1 VFLIDFGG
9 SKKYINKKGRHR
21 KQRDMLRFI
30 GSPAFAAITSHKNK
44 SQSRKDDLEAL
55 FYVLFYFT
63 TGELPWG
70 KAALIEDKTKVMEAI
85 LKIKTNAFADG
96 EYNGIPK
103 SLL

>member
-1 VFLIDFGG
+1 
-9 SKKYINKKGRHR
+9 
-21 KQRDMLRFI
+21 MLRFI

-103 SLL
+103 SLLQFYNYVMALDYSETPNYEKLK